1 MKLVLEGEKIKGHAE
16 RIPWDTGWQWVIWPY
31 PHLRAART
39 KIRALCS
46 GIRVPGFRLPR
57 SRHTNGLMC
66 KDAARQAGQEN
77 HVKLRNGPV
86 PFPPPHNLTKSNPA
100 QHNPNH
106 YPFGNLMMSA
116 DCCGRATQNGSD
128 SFTRCTRVS
137 TGSRRRKSG
146 TPRTFPSYFCA
157 QMTAKCNNE
166 KLFLCQIDEYEIFHK
181 KKKKKKIK

>member
-1 MKLVLEGEKIKGHAE
+1 MRLV
-16 RIPWDTGWQWVIWPY
+16 
-31 PHLRAART
+31 
-39 KIRALCS
+39 
-46 GIRVPGFRLPR
+46 
-57 SRHTNGLMC
+57 
-66 KDAARQAGQEN
+66 RQA
-77 HVKLRNGPV
+77 KKITSSYAMGPCLSHC
-86 PFPPPHNLTKSNPA
+86 PPPPHNLTKSNPA

-166 KLFLCQIDEYEIFHK
+166 KLFLCQLDEYEIFHK
-181 KKKKKKIK
+181 KKKEKRLNKIKDERQRNGLSLGGRAVS